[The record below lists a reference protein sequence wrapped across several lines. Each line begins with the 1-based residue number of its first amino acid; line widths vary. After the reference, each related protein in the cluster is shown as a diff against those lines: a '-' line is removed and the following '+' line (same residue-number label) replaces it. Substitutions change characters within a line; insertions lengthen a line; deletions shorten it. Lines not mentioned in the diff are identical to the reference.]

1 MVSYSALIMC
11 HLLRWCVSSPAH
23 CGWDGI
29 FIAVGTELDFSQAS
43 AICLPSGHWRPF
55 IADTVR
61 RHIPCTAERR
71 CCWAHVCALAQAS
84 QSPGEAPGVRQSVS
98 MPLRNEVGKIVPVV
112 CPQMSPGCST
122 PVLGAFP
129 FMCGEIVGGGCCG
142 VQPLPSVHWSVLLD
156 IPTPLTGHLPRITQN
171 QWGNCHNVV
180 CTEMKN
186 CPEFTVEAAA
196 FSQKQ
201 SNPFQGNP

>member
-11 HLLRWCVSSPAH
+11 RLLRWCVSSPAH

-129 FMCGEIVGGGCCG
+129 FMCGEIVGGVLRCSAIAFCSL
-142 VQPLPSVHWSVLLD
+142 VCPLRH
-156 IPTPLTGHLPRITQN
+156 
-171 QWGNCHNVV
+171 
-180 CTEMKN
+180 
-186 CPEFTVEAAA
+186 
-196 FSQKQ
+196 
-201 SNPFQGNP
+201 SNPTYRASATDHSESVGKLS